1 MWKGRNSV
9 FYFSLKISKVNH
21 LIQDGRYMVL
31 YTYLKISIILEQECS
46 RSLNRLVKK
55 KKSLTFELVQITKN

>member
-55 KKSLTFELVQITKN
+55 KKKFNI